1 MYGFP
6 VRLLSIQNEQTVQD
20 IVISY
25 QIFYYWHAVVNLFSY
40 HLLPTEQKKNLDC
53 VTSTLQS
60 YLLCCGLQDIYIKL
74 YLIQGLLTVH
84 STNVVTLDQILSTL

>member
-1 MYGFP
+1 MELVSLLKSVKSVTTTKNNFYIWMYGFP

-40 HLLPTEQKKNLDC
+40 HLLPTK
-53 VTSTLQS
+53 
-60 YLLCCGLQDIYIKL
+60 
-74 YLIQGLLTVH
+74 
-84 STNVVTLDQILSTL
+84 